1 MASGKE
7 ESLLADSFYRQ
18 LRRLVYR
25 FLFLVVSEDPGLI
38 SADALYREHSG
49 VGRLRRYLDRRSAYT
64 AHDDLWCS
72 LDVLWRVLAEEKL
85 ASMLNAAPLN
95 SELF

>member
-1 MASGKE
+1 MANGTEGGERPLAKEQRRVASSEWRVASGKE

-38 SADALYREHSG
+38 SADALYRGH
-49 VGRLRRYLDRRSAYT
+49 
-64 AHDDLWCS
+64 
-72 LDVLWRVLAEEKL
+72 
-85 ASMLNAAPLN
+85 
-95 SELF
+95 